1 MAQPVRIYFLGGL
14 GEIGRN
20 CMVLEQDDKLMLIDC
35 GLMFPDAD
43 MHGIDLVLPDF
54 TFLRENADRIVGCV
68 ATHGHEDHVGGLQFL
83 LRELSFPIYGSM
95 VTLGLAR
102 NRIEEAGLLKKT
114 DLITVR
120 DGERI
125 NIGPFDVEFL
135 PVTHSVPHAHAVIIH
150 TPQGVI
156 VHSGDFKLDLTPVD
170 DRRTDLARLGE
181 LSKTVGIR
189 LLMCDSTNA
198 EEHGHA
204 PSEKSVGAVL
214 HQLFHEHR
222 DRRIITASFASHIHR
237 VQQIIEAA
245 IDNGRKVCLM
255 GRSMQKNI
263 GLAIDL
269 KLINVPASVFVDV
282 EKVDDFAPED
292 ICIISTGSQGE
303 PMAALSLLS
312 RGESR
317 WFKVGD
323 RDTIILSS
331 HAIPGNEGNV
341 NRVIDG
347 LVRAGAK
354 VVHSGIAD
362 VHATGHA
369 QADELKTYHSI
380 LQPEWFVPVHGEY
393 RHMRAHAELAVVMG
407 AAPDHVLQ
415 ATDGDVLELSDD
427 GLAFHSTVPASY
439 LFVDGIVGDVGHGV
453 LRDRKVLAEEGVVV
467 IVATV
472 DSSSHKVINGPELIT
487 RGWVYA
493 PEADALLDE
502 AEAHIEKALVKAL
515 DDGIS
520 DVDGLERVVRKAA
533 GKFVSDRTKRR
544 PMIVPVVMTT

>member
-114 DLITVR
+114 ELITVR
-120 DGERI
+120 DGERL

-135 PVTHSVPHAHAVIIH
+135 PVTHSVPHAHAVIVH

-198 EEHGHA
+198 EEQGHA

-415 ATDGDVLELSDD
+415 ATDGDVLELSDE

-472 DSSSHKVINGPELIT
+472 DSALHKVINGPEVIT

-520 DVDGLERVVRKAA
+520 DIDGLERVVRKAA

>member
-317 WFKVGD
+317 WFKVGE

-415 ATDGDVLELSDD
+415 ATDGDVFELSDD

-472 DSSSHKVINGPELIT
+472 DSSSHKVINGPEVIT

-515 DDGIS
+515 DDGIT
-520 DVDGLERVVRKAA
+520 DIDGLERVVRKAA